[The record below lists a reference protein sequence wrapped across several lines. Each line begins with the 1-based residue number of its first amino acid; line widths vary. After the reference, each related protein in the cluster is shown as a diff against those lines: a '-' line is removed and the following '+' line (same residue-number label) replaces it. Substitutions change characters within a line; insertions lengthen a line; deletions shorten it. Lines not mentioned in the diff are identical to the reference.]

1 MLACKCRYDGLE
13 KDSQIIS
20 NCSFKSHTFLQID
33 LHLLNQHH
41 LLRLHTN
48 FIVSI
53 FLGFHTI
60 LLRICIFFS
69 SKTSCCFRSCDC
81 SNFTVDS
88 VSLIGSFFS
97 IQQSTIVV
105 YQSLPSRQYRLEPE
119 LGRLISNFENNYS
132 SYYTDFFQTTKSNM
146 YQRMKLGY
154 VDFQYYRIISEV
166 FFSSTLV
173 VFIKMCYYG

>member
-1 MLACKCRYDGLE
+1 MFI
-13 KDSQIIS
+13 Q
-20 NCSFKSHTFLQID
+20 KSYLLQID

-81 SNFTVDS
+81 GNFTVDS

-105 YQSLPSRQYRLEPE
+105 LSK
-119 LGRLISNFENNYS
+119 S
-132 SYYTDFFQTTKSNM
+132 SIASIPFGTWTWK
-146 YQRMKLGY
+146 
-154 VDFQYYRIISEV
+154 VDFQFLKTIIHPIIQI
-166 FFSSTLV
+166 SSKLLNQTCTKEWSWV
-173 VFIKMCYYG
+173 M